1 MKKKLDLQPI
11 KDAPGYMKDK
21 NTGVVINT
29 NTAEYERIL
38 ERRRHQK
45 QLSEVNNEVDSLKQE
60 LEEMKKLLKKALK

>member
-1 MKKKLDLQPI
+1 MRKKLDLQPI
-11 KDAPGYMKDK
+11 KDAPGYLKDK
-21 NTGVVINT
+21 DTGVVINT

-45 QLSEVNNEVDSLKQE
+45 EMHEVNNEVNSLKEE

>member
-45 QLSEVNNEVDSLKQE
+45 ELSKVNNEVDSLKQE